1 MLPWTTTEQM
11 QEMMALYALGALP
24 QDEAWALENCL
35 AENGNSLAEELESFE
50 TVAFHLAFAAP
61 EHAPPLQ
68 LRQNLLALVAE
79 ETKPSI
85 KEAFSLPMP
94 SLSQFSPFFSLRAE
108 ESEWQEIAPGMLT
121 KTLFADQSRGLVTS
135 LVRMLPGT
143 ALPPH
148 KHLGNEQFYV
158 LEGDCIVH
166 GTRLGPGDFHYA
178 AAGSIHESTYTVE
191 GTTFLLI
198 APANYEILQPVH

>member
-1 MLPWTTTEQM
+1 M

-35 AENGNSLAEELESFE
+35 AENDNSLAEELEVFE
-50 TVAFHLAFAAP
+50 TVAAHLALAAP
-61 EHAPPLQ
+61 EQTPPLK

-79 ETKPSI
+79 ETKPSA
-85 KEAFSLPMP
+85 KETFTSSPRNL
-94 SLSQFSPFFSLRAE
+94 PFFSLRAE
-108 ESEWQEIAPGMLT
+108 ESQWQEIAPGMLT
-121 KTLFADQSRGLVTS
+121 RTLFVDHERGMVTS
-135 LVRMLPGT
+135 LVRMLPGA

-148 KHLGNEQFYV
+148 KHLGIEQFYV
-158 LEGDCIVH
+158 LEGDCIVE
-166 GTRLGPGDFHYA
+166 GTHLGPGDFHSA
-178 AAGSIHESTYTVE
+178 AAGSVHESTYTVE